1 MVVSVVYIQKSSSL
15 LVLSYFLVVFG
26 DVNQE
31 ERLFTAETVK
41 SDVCLQTA
49 TYSIEQYLLHRF
61 QLLLTFSHKA
71 KQWIETAKRCRLNIQ
86 ST

>member
-1 MVVSVVYIQKSSSL
+1 MSVVYIQKSSSL

-49 TYSIEQYLLHRF
+49 TDSIEQYLLHRF
-61 QLLLTFSHKA
+61 QLL
-71 KQWIETAKRCRLNIQ
+71 
-86 ST
+86 